1 MSSYL
6 AANPRRKSAHKL
18 ERLNRSDFTVDRDA
32 GWIDVTIVFTIVAA
46 SLFNLVLVS
55 LTPLLILAA
64 IVTFVVLRWDRLV
77 SIVRD
82 CWPLLLLPGFAL
94 LSAAWSD
101 IPSTSLYYGVLYL
114 ATVIAGLIVGRGM
127 KSGAV
132 LTGYFLGFALF
143 TVLSVLSLRFAP
155 WGGSGGIAFIGLT
168 QSKNTAGYM
177 AGVGLIAT
185 TCFFFTAVSRRHL
198 ISICAALATIPFYLF
213 ALWFSHATGALV
225 ATVVVLACTLAWIGS
240 RRLSRQA
247 RAGIF
252 VIAVFAVLALVATQ
266 NWWLPPLFDA
276 VLQNSGKDAGLTGR
290 TDLWRYADDLISR
303 KPAFGLGY
311 SSFWVHN
318 NLDAEY
324 LWRKMGISTRMG
336 FNFHNTPREIL
347 VHLGYIGL
355 TLFALVGAIGSTRLL
370 LRTNQIPSYEL
381 IFASAIAVFY
391 IIMMPFEIIGFL
403 PIHFGT
409 ITSLAILAMGYRRL
423 SLSDTR

>member
-1 MSSYL
+1 MSSHL
-6 AANPRRKSAHKL
+6 AITPLRKSAHQL
-18 ERLNRSDFTVDRDA
+18 ERLNRSGLIIDRNA
-32 GWIDVTIVFTIVAA
+32 GWIDVAFVFTIVAA

-55 LTPLLILAA
+55 LTPMLILAA
-64 IVTFVVLRWDRLV
+64 MASYVVLRWDRLAP
-77 SIVRD
+77 IIRD

-94 LSAAWSD
+94 LSAVWSD
-101 IPSTSLYYGVLYL
+101 IPGTSLYYGALYSG
-114 ATVIAGLIVGRGM
+114 TVMAGLMVGRGM
-127 KSGAV
+127 KSGAI

-143 TVLSVLSLRFAP
+143 TILSVMSLRFAA
-155 WGGSGGIAFIGLT
+155 WGGSSGIAFIGLT
-168 QSKNTAGYM
+168 QSKNAAGDM

-185 TCFFFTAVSRRHL
+185 TCFFFAALSRRH
-198 ISICAALATIPFYLF
+198 IVSIGAALATIPFYLF
-213 ALWFSHATGALV
+213 ALWFSRATGALL
-225 ATVVVLACTLAWIGS
+225 ATAVVLACTLAWIGS
-240 RRLSRQA
+240 RHFSGQS

-252 VIAVFAVLALVATQ
+252 MIAVIAILALVATQ

-303 KPAFGLGY
+303 KPLFGLGY
-311 SSFWVHN
+311 NSFWVHN

-347 VHLGYIGL
+347 VHLGYVGL
-355 TLFALVGAIGSTRLL
+355 TLFALVAAIGSARLL
-370 LRTNQIPSYEL
+370 LRTNQVPSHEL

-391 IIMMPFEIIGFL
+391 VMKMPFEIVGFL

-409 ITSLAILAMGYRRL
+409 ITSAAILAMGYTRL
-423 SLSDTR
+423 SFSDTR